1 MKSVIVK
8 TSEGERRVSRR
19 GDRPP
24 GREARGAIRAIDQ
37 EIGRLDKRMSGY
49 ERLLAERERLLR
61 ARAALTG
68 EPSGKGARVKRVSQ
82 DEIAAFIEK
91 HPGSLP
97 AQIAAGLG
105 VRVTNVSA
113 HLYRAKGERFERRK
127 DGWHVSSPGGS
138 RAT

>member
-1 MKSVIVK
+1 
-8 TSEGERRVSRR
+8 VSGR
-19 GDRPP
+19 GGTPP

-37 EIGRLDKRMSGY
+37 EIGRLEKRMSGY

-68 EPSGKGARVKRVSQ
+68 EPSKESGARVRRVSQ
-82 DEIAAFIEK
+82 DEIAAFIEE

-97 AQIAAGLG
+97 AQIAEGLG
-105 VRVTNVSA
+105 VPVTNVSA
-113 HLYRAKGERFERRK
+113 HLYRAKGERFERRN
-127 DGWHVSSPGGS
+127 DGWYVSSRGGS

>member
-1 MKSVIVK
+1 MSGHGG
-8 TSEGERRVSRR
+8 T
-19 GDRPP
+19 PP

-37 EIGRLDKRMSGY
+37 EIGRLEKRMSGY

-68 EPSGKGARVKRVSQ
+68 EPSKEAARVKRVSQ
-82 DEIAAFIEK
+82 DEIAAFLEE

-97 AQIAAGLG
+97 AQIAEGLG
-105 VRVTNVSA
+105 VPVTNVSA

-127 DGWHVSSPGGS
+127 DGWYVVSRGGS
-138 RAT
+138 RES

>member
-1 MKSVIVK
+1 MS
-8 TSEGERRVSRR
+8 GR

-37 EIGRLDKRMSGY
+37 EIGRLDKRISGY

-68 EPSGKGARVKRVSQ
+68 EPSAQGVRVRRVSQ
-82 DEIAAFIEK
+82 DEIAAFIEE

-97 AQIAAGLG
+97 AQIAEGLG
-105 VRVTNVSA
+105 VPVTNVSA
-113 HLYRAKGERFERRK
+113 HLYRAKGERFERGK
-127 DGWHVSSPGGS
+127 DGWYVSSRGGS

>member
-1 MKSVIVK
+1 MS
-8 TSEGERRVSRR
+8 GR
-19 GDRPP
+19 GGTPP

-37 EIGRLDKRMSGY
+37 EIGRLEKRISGY

-68 EPSGKGARVKRVSQ
+68 EPSAQGVRVKRVSQ
-82 DEIAAFIEK
+82 DEIAAFIEE

-105 VRVTNVSA
+105 VPVTNVSA

-127 DGWHVSSPGGS
+127 DGWYVFSPGGS

>member
-1 MKSVIVK
+1 
-8 TSEGERRVSRR
+8 VSGR
-19 GDRPP
+19 GGTPP

-37 EIGRLDKRMSGY
+37 EIGRLEKRISGY

-68 EPSGKGARVKRVSQ
+68 EPSAKVARAKRVSQ
-82 DEIAAFIEK
+82 DEIAAFIEE

-97 AQIAAGLG
+97 AQIAEGLG
-105 VRVTNVSA
+105 VPVTNVSA

-127 DGWHVSSPGGS
+127 DGWYVVSRGGS
-138 RAT
+138 RAS